1 MERSGAGLVAA
12 RARGRIGGRPKGL
25 SAESDR
31 KMKAVKKLY
40 ASQVSI
46 SEIRKTLDIASNAT
60 VYKYVHY
67 KLGPASEK
75 GTDKS
80 KASKTDQEK
89 PL

>member
-1 MERSGAGLVAA
+1 
-12 RARGRIGGRPKGL
+12 
-25 SAESDR
+25 
-31 KMKAVKKLY
+31 MKAVKKLY

-60 VYKYVHY
+60 IYKYIHY
-67 KLGPASEK
+67 KPGTAGEK

-80 KASKTDQEK
+80 KVGKTDLEN